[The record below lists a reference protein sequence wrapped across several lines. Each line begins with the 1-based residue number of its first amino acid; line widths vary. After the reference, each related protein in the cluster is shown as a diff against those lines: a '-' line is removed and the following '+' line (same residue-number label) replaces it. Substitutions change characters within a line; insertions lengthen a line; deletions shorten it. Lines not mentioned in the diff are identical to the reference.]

1 MAGTLVTGE
10 RSLQVRHFGA
20 MDALATALAELVRDT
35 LGHAVAARGTA
46 SLVVSGGS
54 TPAAYFP
61 SLARQALAWERVTI
75 TLADERWV
83 PPSDAASNEWLV
95 RSHLL
100 RDRAAAASLVG
111 LKTCAAAPCD
121 AVREVDAALARIAHP
136 YDLVLLGMGH
146 DGHIASLFPGAP
158 ELAQALDP
166 DTRARCV
173 AITPPAYASPAVAR
187 LSMTLAELLRARR
200 IVLVLQGAGK
210 RAALDHALAAAGNG
224 RAGATPA
231 AVPVA
236 ALLARASVEVLLAE

>member
-1 MAGTLVTGE
+1 
-10 RSLQVRHFGA
+10 
-20 MDALATALAELVRDT
+20 MDALAAALAELVCDT
-35 LGHAVAARGTA
+35 LGHAVVARGSA

-61 SLARQALAWERVTI
+61 RLARQALPWERATI

-83 PPSDAASNEWLV
+83 PPSDEASNERLV

-100 RDRAAAASLVG
+100 RDRAAAASLIG
-111 LKTCAAAPCD
+111 LKTSAAAPCD

-158 ELAQALDP
+158 ELAQGLDP
-166 DTRARCV
+166 DSRARCV

-224 RAGATPA
+224 RASGSFAP
-231 AVPVA
+231 VPVA